1 MILRRL
7 MKHVSDQNWLAVALD
22 FLIVVSGVVIGVQIG
37 NWNADR
43 HDYRAYSQALDRYK
57 AEIELNLET
66 LDKVDEGVEESLVV
80 VADGFDA
87 LLLCEETPAN
97 RLAVERAVNKIMGTY
112 GINLRDQ
119 ALLDLTAAATY
130 LDQQSKRDR
139 ERFGNTRHLMEIF
152 LREADY
158 IEKIP
163 LQERAQNNPVI
174 SVGNIEERRVEYQ
187 GTDYSRA
194 DRTLSLAV
202 PLDAACKDDMLL
214 KSLYTWER
222 WQRALPAVSRILR
235 DQLEA
240 DLAYLEERA

>member
-1 MILRRL
+1 MIFRRI
-7 MKHVSDQNWLAVALD
+7 KAHIEKENWFAVFLD

-43 HDYRAYSQALDRYK
+43 QDHQAYEQALERYR
-57 AEIELNLET
+57 AEIELNLAT
-66 LDKVDEGVEESLVV
+66 LDTVDEGVEEALVV

-87 LLLCEETPAN
+87 LLACEEIPAN
-97 RLAVERAVNKIMGTY
+97 RLAVERAINKTMGTY

-130 LDQQSKRDR
+130 LDQQSEADR
-139 ERFGNTRHLMEIF
+139 ERFGNTRHRMEIF

-174 SVGNIEERRVEYQ
+174 SVGSIEERRVEYQ

-194 DRTLSLAV
+194 DRTLALAV
-202 PLDAACKDDMLL
+202 PLDVACKDDMLL

-235 DQLEA
+235 QQLEE
-240 DLAYLEERA
+240 DLAYLEERQ